1 MTRSKIKSVLAATL
15 VAGALAGTLT
25 GCGPAASPQ
34 PAAAGQPLDAAESA
48 GGSQAAGDAQAAGG
62 ARAAGD
68 AQAAGGAVGVPA
80 SLKFTGKT
88 LDGKSFDAATMAGK
102 PTILW
107 FWAPWC
113 ATCASEAMSIADLR
127 DKYAGRLNILGIAGM
142 GNNKDMHEFVSDLE
156 VGAVP
161 HLDDEPGKLW
171 KKFGITEQSTYV
183 ILDSAGKVVVKSYLD
198 DLQLTTK
205 VKSLVA

>member
-1 MTRSKIKSVLAATL
+1 VTVRKLLSVLAAG
-15 VAGALAGTLT
+15 VVLAG
-25 GCGPAASPQ
+25 CGS
-34 PAAAGQPLDAAESA
+34 PAAAPPVAAPPPAAVTPA
-48 GGSQAAGDAQAAGG
+48 GEPAEAAAP
-62 ARAAGD
+62 
-68 AQAAGGAVGVPA
+68 AVVPA
-80 SLKFTGKT
+80 SLKFTGRT
-88 LDGKSFDAATMAGK
+88 LDGKTLDAATMAGK

-113 ATCASEAMSIADLR
+113 ATCASQAMSISDLQAEF
-127 DKYAGRLNILGIAGM
+127 KGRLNILGVAGM

-183 ILDSAGKVVVKSYLD
+183 ILDKAGRIVSTGYLD
-198 DLQLTTK
+198 DLQLTDK

>member
-1 MTRSKIKSVLAATL
+1 VTVPTIKSVLAATA
-15 VAGALAGTLT
+15 VVGALA
-25 GCGPAASPQ
+25 GCGPAAAPPAAAPPAAQQ
-34 PAAAGQPLDAAESA
+34 PAAA
-48 GGSQAAGDAQAAGG
+48 AQAA
-62 ARAAGD
+62 D
-68 AQAAGGAVGVPA
+68 TPAVVPA

-113 ATCASEAMSIADLR
+113 ATCASEAMSIADLQEQ
-127 DKYAGRLNILGIAGM
+127 YADRLNILGIAGM

-183 ILDSAGKVVVKSYLD
+183 ILDRSGKVVVTSYLD

>member
-1 MTRSKIKSVLAATL
+1 M
-15 VAGALAGTLT
+15 
-25 GCGPAASPQ
+25 
-34 PAAAGQPLDAAESA
+34 
-48 GGSQAAGDAQAAGG
+48 
-62 ARAAGD
+62 
-68 AQAAGGAVGVPA
+68 VPA
-80 SLKFTGKT
+80 SLKFRGTT
-88 LDGKSFDAATMAGK
+88 LDGKAFDAATMAGK

-113 ATCASEAMSIADLR
+113 ATCASEAQSISDLQ
-127 DKYAGRLNILGIAGM
+127 DEYAGRLNILGIAGM
-142 GNNKDMHEFVSDLE
+142 GDNKAMHEFVSDLE

-161 HLDDEPGKLW
+161 HLDDQAGVIW

-183 ILDSAGKVVVKSYLD
+183 ILDRAGKVVVRSYLD

>member
-1 MTRSKIKSVLAATL
+1 MTVPEVRSGLRATATGGI
-15 VAGALAGTLT
+15 VAGLLAGLLSGCGSTEAPAAAPPPSAAVAVPSAPALA
-25 GCGPAASPQ
+25 Q
-34 PAAAGQPLDAAESA
+34 PAAA
-48 GGSQAAGDAQAAGG
+48 
-62 ARAAGD
+62 
-68 AQAAGGAVGVPA
+68 AVVPA
-80 SLKFTGKT
+80 SLKFTGTT
-88 LDGKSFDAATMAGK
+88 LDGKTFDAATMAGK

-113 ATCASEAMSIADLR
+113 ATCASEAMSIADLQEQ
-127 DKYAGRLNILGIAGM
+127 YADRLNILGIAGM
-142 GNNKDMHEFVSDLE
+142 GNNADMHEFVEDLE

-171 KKFGITEQSTYV
+171 KKFGITQQSTYV
-183 ILDSAGKVVVKSYLD
+183 ILDRAGKVVASDYLD

>member
-1 MTRSKIKSVLAATL
+1 VTVSKLKALIAAAAVTGL
-15 VAGALAGTLT
+15 LAG
-25 GCGPAASPQ
+25 CGSSPAAE
-34 PAAAGQPLDAAESA
+34 PAADAALPV
-48 GGSQAAGDAQAAGG
+48 AAGTGASAPAAGVPG
-62 ARAAGD
+62 
-68 AQAAGGAVGVPA
+68 VVVPA
-80 SLKFTGKT
+80 SLKFTGRT
-88 LDGKSFDAATMAGK
+88 LDGKTFDATTMAGK

-113 ATCASEAMSIADLR
+113 ATCASEAMSISDLQ
-127 DKYAGRLNILGIAGM
+127 DEYAGRLNILGIAGM

-183 ILDSAGKVVVKSYLD
+183 ILDKAGKVVVRSYLD
-198 DLQLTTK
+198 DLQLTDK